1 MKPIITT
8 IVATALLWPTMAHAE
23 FKGCYER
30 VYDKAYLRKH
40 KKQLITKIRFQYG
53 VGKAGES
60 PQELLDSLD
69 AVFRTTSLYKG
80 NLAVCKTSSDQLK
93 CGLEADGGSFTVTD
107 RGDNSIRITNE
118 TYLHFGDDESKLTV
132 EAKGEHKLFRL
143 YRISEG
149 ACP

>member
-1 MKPIITT
+1 MKLIAILIAACA
-8 IVATALLWPTMAHAE
+8 IVLPSAAHAE

-53 VGKAGES
+53 VGKEGES

-69 AVFRTTSLYKG
+69 AVFRTTSRYKG
-80 NLAVCKTSSDQLK
+80 NLAICKASGDELK

-107 RGDNSIRITNE
+107 RGDNSIRITND

-132 EAKGEHKLFRL
+132 QAKGEHQLFRL
-143 YRISEG
+143 HRISKT

>member
-1 MKPIITT
+1 MKLIAILIAACA
-8 IVATALLWPTMAHAE
+8 IVLPSAAHAE

-53 VGKAGES
+53 VGKEGES

-69 AVFRTTSLYKG
+69 AVFRTTSRYKG
-80 NLAVCKTSSDQLK
+80 NLAICKAAGDELK

-107 RGDNSIRITNE
+107 RGDNSIRITND

-132 EAKGEHKLFRL
+132 QANGEHKLFRL
-143 YRISEG
+143 YRISKT

>member
-1 MKPIITT
+1 MRLLAILIS
-8 IVATALLWPTMAHAE
+8 TAVLALSNPAQAE

-40 KKQLITKIRFQYG
+40 KKQLITKMRFQYG
-53 VGKAGES
+53 VGKEGES
-60 PQELLDSLD
+60 PQELLDSPE

-80 NLAVCKTSSDQLK
+80 NLAICKPSGDELK
-93 CGLEADGGSFTVTD
+93 CGLEGDAGSFTVTD
-107 RGDNSIRITNE
+107 RGDNSIRITNN
-118 TYLHFGDDESKLTV
+118 TYLRFGDDESKLTV
-132 EAKGEHKLFRL
+132 QGKGEHKLFRL

>member
-1 MKPIITT
+1 MRLIAILIAACT
-8 IVATALLWPTMAHAE
+8 IVLPSAAHAE

-40 KKQLITKIRFQYG
+40 NKQLITKIRFQYG
-53 VGKAGES
+53 VGKEGES

-69 AVFRTTSLYKG
+69 AVFRTTSRYKG
-80 NLAVCKTSSDQLK
+80 NLVVCKTAGDELK

-107 RGDNSIRITNE
+107 RGDNSIRISND

-132 EAKGEHKLFRL
+132 QAKGEHKLFRL
-143 YRISEG
+143 YRISKT